1 MENCEGD
8 MVKGFK
14 RENQLLSLCGLNCGL
29 CPMLLGNYCGGCG
42 NGNQSCKLARCSMEQ
57 KNIEYCFQCR
67 DYPCGKYEHFDDF
80 DSFITHQSRRTDFEK
95 ARQFGI
101 EAYNAEQTEKVR
113 ILNTFLNEYNDG
125 RKKNF
130 FCVAVNLLELQ
141 ELQKVLEQI
150 KNKSGIEM
158 LPPKEKSAF
167 VAELLQNVATKNK
180 ISFKLNK
187 KKESV

>member
-8 MVKGFK
+8 IVKGFK

-67 DYPCGKYEHFDDF
+67 DYPCGKYEHFDDY

-95 ARQFGI
+95 ARQYGL

-113 ILNTFLNEYNDG
+113 ILNTFLNEYSDG

-141 ELQKVLEQI
+141 ELQKVLEQTR
-150 KNKSGIEM
+150 NKSGIEM

-167 VAELLQNVATKNK
+167 VTKLLQDVAAKNK
-180 ISFKLNK
+180 ISLKLHK
-187 KKESV
+187 KK